1 MDICGMPFRPLIGN
15 DSNPGKVSTT
25 PGGVGRNIAQNLS
38 QLGVDVKML
47 TVLGD
52 DAYAEQIERSCAASG
67 IDLSYA
73 LRMKDTPSSVYLYI
87 TDEKSDMA
95 LGISDMAICSYL
107 TPEYLRAHKQLL
119 DNAAVIVADT
129 NLSAETLQW
138 IARECVPPLIVDPVS
153 ASKAV
158 RLIGSLDGI
167 DTLKPNQ
174 VEAEMLTG
182 IKIENADD
190 AAKAAGEL
198 VSAGIKRVFL
208 TLGSGGAVCA
218 EENELFRLPCYPAE
232 IVSTTGCGDAFTAAA
247 AKARIDGKT
256 LMESCRMGLAAGA
269 LTAGSSQ
276 TVSPEMSIENLTK
289 IIQGE

>member
-1 MDICGMPFRPLIGN
+1 MPYKPLIQH
-15 DSNPGKVSTT
+15 DSNPGRVSTT

-38 QLGVDVKML
+38 QLGVDVKLL

-52 DAYAEQIERSCAASG
+52 DAYAAQIERGCVEAG
-67 IDLSYA
+67 IDLTYA
-73 LRMKDTPSSVYLYI
+73 LRMKDTPSSIYLYI

-95 LGISDMAICSYL
+95 LGISDMSICRFL
-107 TPEYLRAHKQLL
+107 TPEYLRENKPLL

-138 IARECVPPLIVDPVS
+138 LARECVPPLIVDPVS

-158 RLIGSLDGI
+158 RLVGSLGGI
-167 DTLKPNQ
+167 DTIKPNL

-182 IKIENADD
+182 MCIETTDD
-190 AAKAAGEL
+190 AAKAAERL
-198 VSAGIKRVFL
+198 VSAGINRVFL
-208 TLGSGGAVCA
+208 TLGSEGAVCA
-218 EENELFRLPCYPAE
+218 DENGALFLPCYPAE

-247 AKARIDGKT
+247 AKARIDGRNLT
-256 LMESCRMGLAAGA
+256 ESCCMGLAAGA
-269 LTAGSSQ
+269 LAAGNSR
-276 TVSPEMSIENLTK
+276 TVSPEMNMENIMK